1 MFTWAQ
7 YALGKI
13 APMSA
18 VGSATSALGSV
29 GAVRTAIQIAVPQTQ
44 TQAQAQQSPS
54 DFMLEAAVQ
63 RVATLLYMRS
73 RFEVPPD
80 VIDMG
85 GGVFNVVV

>member
-1 MFTWAQ
+1 
-7 YALGKI
+7 
-13 APMSA
+13 MSA
-18 VGSATSALGSV
+18 IGSITSAPTSV
-29 GAVRTAIQIAVPQTQ
+29 GPIRTAVQIAVPQAQIQ
-44 TQAQAQQSPS
+44 TQQSPS